1 MPSPWDAS
9 IKLLYATDLNTFFT
23 IDDVGRGDSFD
34 VIANVEIGENLNEN
48 VDRFDI
54 RVGIVNLTQ
63 SRAVAAVNQGDT
75 LTPADDTAFFQEIR
89 VNIPGNWSANAE
101 VGDVLQA
108 VASYK
113 VTAGANIDF
122 STALSNT
129 FVVS

>member
-63 SRAVAAVNQGDT
+63 SRAVAAVNQGDP
-75 LTPADDTAFFQEIR
+75 LTPQKNTPFFQEIR

-113 VTAGANIDF
+113 VTAGANVDF
-122 STALSNT
+122 SSALSNT

>member
-75 LTPADDTAFFQEIR
+75 LTPAKNTPFFDEIR

-122 STALSNT
+122 SSALSNT

>member
-23 IDDVGRGDSFD
+23 IDDVARGDSFD

-48 VDRFDI
+48 VDRFDL

-63 SRAVAAVNQGDT
+63 SRAVAAVNQGGA
-75 LTPADDTAFFQEIR
+75 LTPANNTPFFAEIR
-89 VNIPGNWSANAE
+89 VNIPGNWSANAQ

-113 VTAGANIDF
+113 VTAGANVDF

>member
-23 IDDVGRGDSFD
+23 IDDVGRGQSFD

-63 SRAVAAVNQGDT
+63 SRAVAAKNQGGN
-75 LTPADDTAFFQEIR
+75 LTPQNNTTFNDEVR

-113 VTAGANIDF
+113 VTAGANVDF